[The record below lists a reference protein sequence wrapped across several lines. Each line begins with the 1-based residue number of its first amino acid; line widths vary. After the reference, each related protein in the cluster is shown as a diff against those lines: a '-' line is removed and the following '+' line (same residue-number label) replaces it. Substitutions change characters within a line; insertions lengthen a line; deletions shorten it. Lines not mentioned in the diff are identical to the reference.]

1 MSTRIMA
8 PTVDNGKIPLTIPG
22 LISLVSA
29 FSPIFIT
36 FFILM
41 LTCMN
46 QNFKGLIFIAGVI
59 ISLGFNLL
67 IMKTIKS
74 ENFDDASLTCSLIDL
89 PVLGSYNSPS
99 NASLF
104 ISFTFT
110 YLFIPM
116 IYNNQMNY
124 PVIILLL
131 SLFIMDSYMRVENKC
146 TTHIGVFLGWFVGML
161 CGALWF
167 AIFHSNGADKFL
179 YFNDLGSNSVRCE
192 RPSKQKFKCSV
203 FKNGVLVS
211 QNIA

>member
-1 MSTRIMA
+1 MA
-8 PTVDNGKIPLTIPG
+8 PVIMGPTLDNGKIPLTFKG
-22 LISLVSA
+22 LLSLVSA

-131 SLFIMDSYMRVENKC
+131 SLFIMDSYMRVGNKC
-146 TTHIGVFLGWFVGML
+146 TTLIGVFLGWFVGTL

-192 RPSKQKFKCSV
+192 RPSKQMFKCSV
-203 FKNGVLVS
+203 YKNGVLVS

>member
-1 MSTRIMA
+1 MA
-8 PTVDNGKIPLTIPG
+8 PTVDNGKIPLTFHG

-74 ENFDDASLTCSLIDL
+74 ENFDDASLTCSLVDL
-89 PVLGSYNSPS
+89 PVLGSFNSPS

-104 ISFTFT
+104 IAFTFT

-131 SLFIMDSYMRVENKC
+131 SLFIMDSYMRVGNKC
-146 TTHIGVFLGWFVGML
+146 TTLIGVFLGWFVGTL

-192 RPSKQKFKCSV
+192 RPSKQMFKCSV
-203 FKNGVLVS
+203 YKNGVLVS

>member
-1 MSTRIMA
+1 
-8 PTVDNGKIPLTIPG
+8 
-22 LISLVSA
+22 
-29 FSPIFIT
+29 
-36 FFILM
+36 M

-131 SLFIMDSYMRVENKC
+131 SLFIMDSYMRVGNKC
-146 TTHIGVFLGWFVGML
+146 TTLIGVFLGWFVGTL

-192 RPSKQKFKCSV
+192 RPSKQMFKCSV
-203 FKNGVLVS
+203 YKNGVLVS

>member
-8 PTVDNGKIPLTIPG
+8 PTVDNGKIPLTFHG

-131 SLFIMDSYMRVENKC
+131 SLFIMDSYMRVGNKC
-146 TTHIGVFLGWFVGML
+146 TTLIGVFLGWFVGTL

-192 RPSKQKFKCSV
+192 RPSKQMFKCSV
-203 FKNGVLVS
+203 YKNGVLVS

>member
-8 PTVDNGKIPLTIPG
+8 PTLDNGKIPLTIPG
-22 LISLVSA
+22 LISLISA

-74 ENFDDASLTCSLIDL
+74 ENLDDASLTCSLIDL
-89 PVLGSYNSPS
+89 PVMGSYNSPS

-104 ISFTFT
+104 IAFTFT

-124 PVIILLL
+124 PIIILLL
-131 SLFIMDSYMRVENKC
+131 GLFAMDSYMRVENKC
-146 TTHIGVFLGWFVGML
+146 TTSIGVFLGWFVGTL

-167 AIFHSNGADKFL
+167 VVFHSNGADNLL

-192 RPSKQKFKCSV
+192 RPSKQMFKCSV
-203 FKNGVLVS
+203 YKNGVLVS